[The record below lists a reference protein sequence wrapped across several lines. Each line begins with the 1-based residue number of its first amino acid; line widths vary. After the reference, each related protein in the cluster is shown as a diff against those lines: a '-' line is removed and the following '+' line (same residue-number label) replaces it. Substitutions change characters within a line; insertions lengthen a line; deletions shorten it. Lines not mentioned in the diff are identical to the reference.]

1 MTRDPIYNKFYLNV
15 QVFVARIAGQSY
27 GAPLL
32 NGKEDEG
39 RPGALLNRDAQRWRR
54 GLFDIVKR
62 DPP

>member
-1 MTRDPIYNKFYLNV
+1 MFRFSLT
-15 QVFVARIAGQSY
+15 RIAGQSY

-32 NGKEDEG
+32 NRKEDEG
-39 RPGALLNRDAQRWRR
+39 RPGALLNRDAERSRR

>member
-1 MTRDPIYNKFYLNV
+1 MFRFWLTRM
-15 QVFVARIAGQSY
+15 AGQSY
-27 GAPLL
+27 RAALL

-39 RPGALLNRDAQRWRR
+39 RPGALLNRDAERWLR